1 VSTMGFRDDKG
12 GRPNSSANLIAVF
25 RRVLLYCRVARN
37 AGISLVI
44 GSFDPG
50 IRTSTFMFS
59 SSIYH
64 VRTRFGQQVDGID
77 LYQRGND
84 MTSSGNKYFYFK
96 NLHENYYTIESFV

>member
-1 VSTMGFRDDKG
+1 MSAMGFRDDKG
-12 GRPNSSANLIAVF
+12 GRPNSSANLITVF
-25 RRVLLYCRVARN
+25 LRVLRYCRVPRN

-64 VRTRFGQQVDGID
+64 ARTRFGQHVDGSD
-77 LYQRGND
+77 LSQRGND
-84 MTSSGNKYFYFK
+84 MTSSGNKYFAFN
-96 NLHENYYTIESFV
+96 NLHKSYYTIGYFV